1 MSSAFICIIYLT
13 LVGFVSLA
21 QAEKAKF
28 TAVQP
33 LGWKQGFVFQ
43 FSDIKIFGDFFQ
55 NDSKISQILNQKKK
69 CFAEISHFFWF

>member
-1 MSSAFICIIYLT
+1 MRKHAHITFRMSSAFICIVYLT

-43 FSDIKIFGDFFQ
+43 FSDIKKIGDFFQ
-55 NDSKISQILNQKKK
+55 NDSKISQILN
-69 CFAEISHFFWF
+69 